1 MVSAHCCGL
10 SVATA
15 HCCGQSV
22 ASAQEE
28 RVSLTWLLTVQSN
41 RSKTSK
47 LHMNLAWCLINP
59 CVCPKCEGYGVFC
72 RFIHCLASS

>member
-1 MVSAHCCGL
+1 MVS
-10 SVATA
+10 A

-41 RSKTSK
+41 RSKTPK
-47 LHMNLAWCLINP
+47 LRMNMAWCLINP
-59 CVCPKCEGYGVFC
+59 VCAPNVKVMGYSVGS
-72 RFIHCLASS
+72 FIV